1 MSGMRFG
8 SGVAALALVF
18 LLAQSSGAARKKTR
32 ARSDGGTDGGPVLL
46 GPDPP
51 GRLRPDPPGGRD
63 GGIGGLPDAGAPD
76 GGQRATQSQ
85 QIDELRARIAALEQ
99 QASASQ
105 QQAQQ
110 LTEMN
115 QQIQA
120 LRQQLADADARRQ
133 AEERQAQ
140 RRKQSTEAAIQSLSN
155 AQYQLS
161 TGNTGIEEALNQ
173 AESAFTGQAQ
183 RDIEA
188 ARTALRNSDLA
199 AARTM
204 LNAAIL
210 DAQQGR

>member
-1 MSGMRFG
+1 MRFMRFG
-8 SGVAALALVF
+8 VAVFALGLVF
-18 LLAQSSGAARKKTR
+18 LLAQASGAARKKTR
-32 ARSDGGTDGGPVLL
+32 GRSDGGTDGGPILL

-63 GGIGGLPDAGAPD
+63 AGIGLPDAGTPD
-76 GGQRATQSQ
+76 GGVRATQSQ

-99 QASASQ
+99 QAVASQ

-115 QQIQA
+115 QQLQA

-133 AEERQAQ
+133 QEERQAQ
-140 RRKQSTEAAIQSLSN
+140 RHKQSTEAAIQSLAA
-155 AQYQLS
+155 AQNELAQ
-161 TGNTGIEEALNQ
+161 GNTGIEEALNQ
-173 AESAFTGQAQ
+173 AQSTFTGQAQ

-188 ARTALRNSDLA
+188 ARTALQNSDLS
-199 AARTM
+199 AARAM
-204 LNAAIL
+204 LSAAIM